1 MREFSIL
8 TNRKRAIVALAH
20 SIIFLLIA
28 VHQMVDAR
36 PAAGI
41 WISSTVPRGTW
52 ILCGIF
58 ALVSAVLMWLFA
70 VSSGW
75 VERIYFA
82 LCTVSASS
90 GLLRIVA
97 GDRTFHAGLY
107 IRVAML
113 LSAVF
118 VGLVIVRRHHLQYS
132 G

>member
-28 VHQMVDAR
+28 VRQMVAAQ
-36 PAAGI
+36 PAAGV
-41 WISSTVPRGTW
+41 WISTGVPRGTW

-58 ALVSAVLMWLFA
+58 ALVSATLMCLFA

-75 VERIYFA
+75 AEKIYSA
-82 LCTVSASS
+82 LCTISASS
-90 GLLRIVA
+90 GLLRTVA
-97 GDRTFHAGLY
+97 GDRTFHAGLS

-113 LSAVF
+113 LSAVC
-118 VGLVIVRRHHLQYS
+118 VGMLIVRRHHLQYS
-132 G
+132 V